1 MFSAFQFLWAQPPS
15 GLMGEALRAAVP
27 SVGRTCPNPA
37 VGCVVVDDSGAVIA
51 RGGTEPAGKRHAEV
65 VALDALPAG
74 AARGKTLYA
83 TLEPCSHH
91 GRTPPCADRIVRE
104 GVARVVVGAI
114 DPNPLVHQQGVA
126 RLRAA
131 GIAVDVVSGVD
142 DRAAFDWCAALLRP
156 FARSMASRASGAPQR
171 PYVVL
176 KVATS
181 LDGKVATRTGA
192 SRFITGPESR
202 RLVHRL
208 RNVVDAVAVG
218 AGTVAVDDPHLGV
231 RDTAAGDAPARDPL
245 RVIFDRQRR
254 FTPARAPHLQLYR
267 DARAVHV
274 DAADV
279 HAALAAVAAVPVVS
293 LLVEAGP
300 TLAAAF
306 LRAGVVDE
314 LWWFHA
320 PIVIGDDG
328 RGASASLGVDV
339 LADAHAFDVAD
350 RVVCGVDVLTVLV
363 PRA

>member
-1 MFSAFQFLWAQPPS
+1 MLSAFQFLWAQPPS

-37 VGCVVVDDSGAVIA
+37 VGCVVVDDNGAVIA

-131 GIAVDVVSGVD
+131 GVDVDVVGADSVD
-142 DRAAFDWCAALLRP
+142 GHWCAALLRP
-156 FARSMASRASGAPQR
+156 FARSMAAKVSGAAPR
-171 PYVVL
+171 PYVVV

-231 RDTAAGDAPARDPL
+231 RDVAAGSAPVRDPL
-245 RVIFDRQRR
+245 RVLFDRQRR
-254 FTPARAPHLQLYR
+254 FTPARAPHLQIYR
-267 DARAVHV
+267 DARALHV

-279 HAALAAVAAVPVVS
+279 HAALAVVAAVPVVS

-320 PIVIGDDG
+320 PIVVGDDG
-328 RGASASLGVDV
+328 RGASASLDVDV
-339 LADAHAFDVAD
+339 LGDAHAFDVVD